1 MSDQNGEND
10 GDHPNHYHSIWEHMS
25 DQNGDNDGDHPNHY
39 HSDREHM
46 MIKLIN
52 HHGFFRGSLF

>member
-1 MSDQNGEND
+1 MSDQNGE
-10 GDHPNHYHSIWEHMS
+10 
-25 DQNGDNDGDHPNHY
+25 NDGDHPNHY